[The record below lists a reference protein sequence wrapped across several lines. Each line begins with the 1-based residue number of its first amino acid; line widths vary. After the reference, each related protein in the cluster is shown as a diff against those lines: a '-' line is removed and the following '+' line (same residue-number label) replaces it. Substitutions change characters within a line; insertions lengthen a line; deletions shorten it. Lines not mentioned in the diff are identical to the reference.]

1 MTSPSSDI
9 NREQHQQYATP
20 PATPS
25 PRPIGHV
32 ARRLSSRSRAPSAHL
47 LAALHTEDLIR
58 GTPTYTVPRYTVPAA
73 RHSPALHV
81 ADSVGIASSVQSQTQ
96 SFNAT
101 SAVKAEKRDD
111 DLLPPPL
118 VVLPTCAACSL
129 CIAHEILVSH
139 VVYKY
144 SLINHVVLVCCCCC
158 FLHSCVI
165 GDCIYPVWPI
175 SL

>member
-9 NREQHQQYATP
+9 NREQQQQYATP

-58 GTPTYTVPRYTVPAA
+58 GTPPYTVPRYTVHAA

-81 ADSVGIASSVQSQTQ
+81 ADSVGIASPVRSQTQ
-96 SFNAT
+96 PFFFNAT
-101 SAVKAEKRDD
+101 SAVKAEKKDA

-118 VVLPTCAACSL
+118 VALPTCAACGV

-139 VVYKY
+139 VVYKN
-144 SLINHVVLVCCCCC
+144 SLINHIVLVCFC
-158 FLHSCVI
+158 LHSCVI
-165 GDCIYPVWPI
+165 GDCI
-175 SL
+175 